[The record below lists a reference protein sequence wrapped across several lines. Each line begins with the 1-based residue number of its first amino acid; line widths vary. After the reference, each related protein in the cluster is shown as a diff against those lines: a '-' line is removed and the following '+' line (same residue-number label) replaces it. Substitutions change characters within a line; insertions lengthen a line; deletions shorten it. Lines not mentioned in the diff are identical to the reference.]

1 MIAGRIR
8 SARAGRRLLLALLLA
23 VGYCAAVH
31 GAGNVAPTGAGLERA
46 WQKYLDH
53 DAGLPPSYTFP
64 HTHCFARAANAH
76 GLPQTLLLAV
86 ARGES
91 DFEATARSRADAY
104 GVMQILWP
112 ATANHLGIDRL
123 SELFDPCTN
132 IDAGT
137 RYLKEL
143 LSRYDGNVH
152 LALAAYNYGP
162 RRISPDGRNIPSGAE
177 WYSGYIYRHLDYVLG
192 DRNPGSAHAP
202 GLYSNLGRSTIVSF
216 AEPYRAAAFI
226 ARMEAH
232 APELEL
238 DWFRRGVGEFD
249 VVLSYRDRDQ
259 FSRSAGLLN
268 RAGFPLSQ

>member
-1 MIAGRIR
+1 MIFDRH
-8 SARAGRRLLLALLLA
+8 RAVRGGQRLALALLLTVGCCA
-23 VGYCAAVH
+23 VIQGAASP
-31 GAGNVAPTGAGLERA
+31 APTGAGLERA
-46 WQKYLDH
+46 WQNYLDQ
-53 DAGLPPSYTFP
+53 DTRLPPSYAFP
-64 HTHCFARAANAH
+64 YPHCFARAANAH
-76 GLPQTLLLAV
+76 GLPETLLLAV

-112 ATANHLGIDRL
+112 TTANHLGIERL

-143 LSRYDGNVH
+143 LSRYDGNLH

-162 RRISPDGRNIPSGAE
+162 RRISPDGYDIPSGAE

-192 DRNPGSAHAP
+192 DRDSIGALPP
-202 GLYSNLGRSTIVSF
+202 GLYSDLGRSTIVSF
-216 AEPYRAAAFI
+216 AEPYRAAAFT
-226 ARMEAH
+226 ARMEAN

-249 VVLSYRDRDQ
+249 VVLSYRDRDE
-259 FSRSAGLLN
+259 FTSSASLLS
-268 RAGFPLSQ
+268 RAGFPLSE